1 MKIGEKIK
9 SVRSS
14 KMMTQAELAGDGITR
29 NMLSKIEN
37 GTALPSLPTLL
48 YIASR
53 LNIPAGYLIA
63 EDDNEFI
70 YKKINCID
78 NIKRA
83 FTGGEF
89 ELCRSICLNELSCID
104 DETAYILSE
113 CLLGIAKEKFEEGRL
128 FAARG
133 FFDEALDY
141 SLKTVYN
148 TDHIKSQIDVYLRY
162 MTNNISH
169 SMYSG
174 EKDIAVVSDMMAF
187 SDGFCRY
194 IIACES
200 ITRGNMLIVSEIK
213 ETFSDELAF
222 FRMCIDAH
230 LSMANGDYLS
240 AKGLFE
246 KILESDAAVAVPL
259 IYDITCALEI
269 CCRETN
275 DYKGAYDFSNDKLR
289 LLEKMLSANAVT

>member
-1 MKIGEKIK
+1 
-9 SVRSS
+9 
-14 KMMTQAELAGDGITR
+14 
-29 NMLSKIEN
+29 
-37 GTALPSLPTLL
+37 
-48 YIASR
+48 
-53 LNIPAGYLIA
+53 
-63 EDDNEFI
+63 
-70 YKKINCID
+70 
-78 NIKRA
+78 
-83 FTGGEF
+83 
-89 ELCRSICLNELSCID
+89 
-104 DETAYILSE
+104 
-113 CLLGIAKEKFEEGRL
+113 
-128 FAARG
+128 
-133 FFDEALDY
+133 
-141 SLKTVYN
+141 
-148 TDHIKSQIDVYLRY
+148 
-162 MTNNISH
+162 
-169 SMYSG
+169 MYSC
-174 EKDIAVVSDMMAF
+174 EKDIAGVSDMMAF